1 MEWIQQDPGSFVV
14 FPREVRYDRQNKHH
28 VKIWSVK
35 FFFSWRNRVS
45 RIEKNITTY
54 FYLFSYLVVIVVGVS
69 LKNGYIFKGTLEDH
83 WNPKLRI
90 NYLFFLSLFK
100 KVLLHPIPKS

>member
-35 FFFSWRNRVS
+35 FFFSWRNRAS

-54 FYLFSYLVVIVVGVS
+54 F
-69 LKNGYIFKGTLEDH
+69 
-83 WNPKLRI
+83 
-90 NYLFFLSLFK
+90 
-100 KVLLHPIPKS
+100 